1 LCTALRTVPLALP
14 AAPQTAPMLDW
25 LALATYTLVMS
36 ITPGPNNAM
45 LLASGARFGFARTL
59 PHMLGI
65 SVGFAL
71 QTALVCAA
79 FGIVQPW
86 IAGGQAA
93 LSWIGIAY
101 MGWLA
106 WRLLRA
112 GPVGSADGG
121 VQPLAAWQSALFQ
134 WLNPKAWVMALTVAS
149 VFLPAGADLR
159 IALAGI
165 ALVLTLVNLPCVA
178 LWAAF
183 GTALR
188 GWLAGARRRLAFN
201 LLMAGLLAWTAWGMS
216 CAAMPG

>member
-1 LCTALRTVPLALP
+1 MGSPR
-14 AAPQTAPMLDW
+14 APQTRRMLDW

-36 ITPGPNNAM
+36 ITPGPNNVM

-65 SVGFAL
+65 SLGFAL

-86 IAGGQAA
+86 IAGGQAL
-93 LSWIGIAY
+93 LSWVGIAY

-112 GPVGSADGG
+112 GPVGTAGDSA
-121 VQPLAAWQSALFQ
+121 QPLAAWQSALFQ

-165 ALVLTLVNLPCVA
+165 AAVLALVNLPCVA
-178 LWAAF
+178 LWAAC

-188 GWLAGARRRLAFN
+188 AWLGDARRRLAFN
-201 LLMAGLLAWTAWGMS
+201 VLMAGLLAWTAVGMGR
-216 CAAMPG
+216 ATW

>member
-1 LCTALRTVPLALP
+1 
-14 AAPQTAPMLDW
+14 MLDW

-36 ITPGPNNAM
+36 ITPGPNNVM
-45 LLASGARFGFARTL
+45 LLASGARFGFTRTL

-65 SVGFAL
+65 SAGFAL
-71 QTALVCAA
+71 QTALVCAG

-86 IAGGQAA
+86 IASGQAA
-93 LSWIGIAY
+93 LTWIGIAY

-112 GPVGSADGG
+112 GPVGTADDTA
-121 VQPLAAWQSALFQ
+121 QPLAAWQSALFQ

-159 IALAGI
+159 FALAGI
-165 ALVLTLVNLPCVA
+165 ALVLVLVNLPCVA

-188 GWLAGARRRLAFN
+188 RWLADSRWRLVFN
-201 LLMAGLLAWTAWGMS
+201 GLMAGLLVWTAVGMGR
-216 CAAMPG
+216 AAVTG